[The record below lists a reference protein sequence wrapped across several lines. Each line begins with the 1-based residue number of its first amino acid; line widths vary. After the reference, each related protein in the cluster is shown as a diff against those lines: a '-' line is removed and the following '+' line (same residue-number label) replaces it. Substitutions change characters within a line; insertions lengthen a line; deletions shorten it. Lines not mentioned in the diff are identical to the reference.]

1 MKKFFSTLILA
12 VLAITAISAQPK
24 NSDKSL
30 WKTAKKEA
38 KELKAD
44 GWIVDGSMPLENLLF
59 NHYKKL
65 VDSNN
70 QELIGNVVG
79 NTTVQTMNQGQQ
91 WASTMVCVSYA
102 KQAGQT
108 VRGRI
113 AAEVGAGVNGGP
125 SADSFYEGYES
136 RVEKEIQ
143 GEIKRSFS
151 LYREKRDGGIDYKA
165 YYIVNEEDAHKA
177 RLRAMQM
184 AMEESE
190 FARANAERISEFVR
204 EAFEVS
210 NN

>member
-1 MKKFFSTLILA
+1 MKKSILLMLSS
-12 VLAITAISAQPK
+12 VMIITNAAAQPK
-24 NSDKSL
+24 SSDKAL
-30 WKTAKKEA
+30 WKIAKKES
-38 KELKAD
+38 KLFKNE

-65 VDSNN
+65 SDANN
-70 QELIGNVVG
+70 QELIGNVIG
-79 NTTVQTMNQGQQ
+79 NTSVQTLNQGQQ
-91 WASTMVCVSYA
+91 WAASMVCVSYA

-108 VRGRI
+108 VKGRL
-113 AAEVGAGVNGGP
+113 ASEVGAGVNGGP

-136 RVEKEIQ
+136 KVEKEIQ

-151 LYREKRDGGIDYKA
+151 LYKEKDNGGIDYKA
-165 YYIVNEEDAHKA
+165 YYIINEEDAHKA

-190 FARANAERISEFVR
+190 FARANAERISAFVK
-204 EAFEVS
+204 EAFNVD